1 MASGDS
7 FGAMNGENE
16 PSGSHRGQIGGTDG
30 WHGTAGLAADVRYY
44 GQTILKRARERIG
57 HFYPLATVNAEMA
70 DNRPDLQAHVGKRLP
85 VIAWIWARI
94 VASPDPAARSVHVP
108 LVSTFW
114 M

>member
-16 PSGSHRGQIGGTDG
+16 PSGSHRGQTDG
-30 WHGTAGLAADVRYY
+30 WHSTAGLAADVRYY

-70 DNRPDLQAHVGKRLP
+70 DNRPDLQGHVGKRLP
-85 VIAWIWARI
+85 VIAWIWART
-94 VASPDPAARSVHVP
+94 VASPDPAPRSLHVP